1 MPLPIKPVHSLD
13 LHAELFDT
21 PSMSNLG
28 LSDIQIQLMGA
39 TPPPQKQAAKVG
51 ERYMEMLMTIDKN
64 VDEVVTA
71 ANQLTHNREAKVCH
85 VPSDITD
92 NELLALKTSGLLT
105 GYGRSV
111 SLTDKA
117 KLALR
122 DHYLSSET
130 TNEFRKNRTKDK
142 FDLNEAKSVVVS
154 NTKFKKIATWLA
166 SSEFRDEFEIRFM
179 ADNDQKRTKGL
190 MFAEPLEELEVV
202 FFTIPS
208 KGQHSFWN
216 NNVDFSLSLAFLN
229 KDFEIVDFKDLEK
242 QSTKLVAPD
251 ADDVK
256 YVVEAYKGIFK
267 KLKINIGDKLI
278 LKGKKL
284 ILDKKT

>member
-21 PSMSNLG
+21 QSMSNLG
-28 LSDIQIQLMGA
+28 LSDIQIQLMGS

-51 ERYMEMLMTIDKN
+51 DRYMEMLMTIDKN

-92 NELLALKTSGLLT
+92 NDLLALKTSGLLT

-111 SLTDKA
+111 SLTEKA

-142 FDLNEAKSVVVS
+142 FDLNEAKAVVQS
-154 NTKFKKIATWLA
+154 NTKFKKIATWLS

-202 FFTIPS
+202 FFTFPS

-229 KDFEIVDFKDLEK
+229 NDFEILDFKDLEK

>member
-1 MPLPIKPVHSLD
+1 
-13 LHAELFDT
+13 
-21 PSMSNLG
+21 
-28 LSDIQIQLMGA
+28 
-39 TPPPQKQAAKVG
+39 
-51 ERYMEMLMTIDKN
+51 
-64 VDEVVTA
+64 
-71 ANQLTHNREAKVCH
+71 
-85 VPSDITD
+85 
-92 NELLALKTSGLLT
+92 
-105 GYGRSV
+105 
-111 SLTDKA
+111 
-117 KLALR
+117 
-122 DHYLSSET
+122 
-130 TNEFRKNRTKDK
+130 
-142 FDLNEAKSVVVS
+142 
-154 NTKFKKIATWLA
+154 
-166 SSEFRDEFEIRFM
+166 M

-202 FFTIPS
+202 FFTFPS

-256 YVVEAYKGIFK
+256 YVVEAYKDIFK

>member
-1 MPLPIKPVHSLD
+1 MPLPIKPVHSLE

-21 PSMSNLG
+21 QSMSNLG
-28 LSDIQIQLMGA
+28 LSDIQIQLMGS

-51 ERYMEMLMTIDKN
+51 DRYMEMLMTIDKN

-92 NELLALKTSGLLT
+92 NDLLALKTSGLLT

-111 SLTDKA
+111 SLTEKA

-142 FDLNEAKSVVVS
+142 FDLNEAKAVVQS
-154 NTKFKKIATWLA
+154 NTKFKKIATWLS

-202 FFTIPS
+202 FFTFPS

-229 KDFEIVDFKDLEK
+229 NDFEILDFKDLEK

>member
-1 MPLPIKPVHSLD
+1 MPLPIKPVHSLE

-21 PSMSNLG
+21 QSMSNLG
-28 LSDIQIQLMGA
+28 LSDIQIQLMGS

-51 ERYMEMLMTIDKN
+51 DRYMEMLMTIDKN

-92 NELLALKTSGLLT
+92 NDLLALKTSGLLT

-111 SLTDKA
+111 SLTEKA

-142 FDLNEAKSVVVS
+142 FDLNEAKAVVQS
-154 NTKFKKIATWLA
+154 NTKFKKIATWLS
-166 SSEFRDEFEIRFM
+166 SSEFRDEFEIRFI

-202 FFTIPS
+202 FFTFPS

-229 KDFEIVDFKDLEK
+229 NDFEIVDFKDLEK

-284 ILDKKT
+284 TLDKKT

>member
-1 MPLPIKPVHSLD
+1 MPLPIKPVHSLE

-21 PSMSNLG
+21 QSMSNLG
-28 LSDIQIQLMGA
+28 LSDIQIQLMGS

-51 ERYMEMLMTIDKN
+51 DRYMEMLMTIDKN

-71 ANQLTHNREAKVCH
+71 ANQLTHNKEAKVCH

-92 NELLALKTSGLLT
+92 NDLLALKTSGLLT

-111 SLTDKA
+111 SLTEKA

-142 FDLNEAKSVVVS
+142 FDLNEAKAVVQS
-154 NTKFKKIATWLA
+154 NTKFKKIATWLS
-166 SSEFRDEFEIRFM
+166 SSEFRDEFEIRFI

-202 FFTIPS
+202 FFTFPS

-229 KDFEIVDFKDLEK
+229 NDFEILDFKDLEK

>member
-71 ANQLTHNREAKVCH
+71 ANQLTHNREAKVCY

-92 NELLALKTSGLLT
+92 NDLLALKTSGLLT

-202 FFTIPS
+202 FFTFPS

>member
-71 ANQLTHNREAKVCH
+71 ANQLTHNREAKVCY

-202 FFTIPS
+202 FFTFPS

>member
-13 LHAELFDT
+13 LHAEIFDT

-28 LSDIQIQLMGA
+28 LSDIQIQLMGS

-51 ERYMEMLMTIDKN
+51 DRYMEMLMTIDKN

-71 ANQLTHNREAKVCH
+71 ANQITHNREAKVCF
-85 VPSDITD
+85 VPTDITD
-92 NELLALKTSGLLT
+92 NDLLALKTAGLLK

-111 SLTDKA
+111 ELTDKA

-122 DHYLSSET
+122 DHYLSPET

-142 FDLNEAKSVVVS
+142 FDLNEAKAVVVS
-154 NTKFKKIATWLA
+154 NTKFKKIATWLN
-166 SSEFRDEFEIRFM
+166 SSEFRDEFDVRFV
-179 ADNDQKRTKGL
+179 ADTDQKRTKGL

-202 FFTIPS
+202 FFNFPS

-242 QSTKLVAPD
+242 QSTKLVTPD
-251 ADDVK
+251 ADNVK

-267 KLKINIGDKLI
+267 KLKIDIGDKLI

>member
-1 MPLPIKPVHSLD
+1 MPLPIKPVHSLE

-21 PSMSNLG
+21 QSMSNLG
-28 LSDIQIQLMGA
+28 LSDIQIQLMGS

-51 ERYMEMLMTIDKN
+51 DRYMEMLMTIDKN

-92 NELLALKTSGLLT
+92 NDLLALKTSGLLT

-111 SLTDKA
+111 SLTEKA

-142 FDLNEAKSVVVS
+142 FDLNEAKAVVQS
-154 NTKFKKIATWLA
+154 NTKFKKIATWLS

-202 FFTIPS
+202 FFTFPS

-229 KDFEIVDFKDLEK
+229 NDFEILDFKDLEK

-284 ILDKKT
+284 TLDKKT

>member
-1 MPLPIKPVHSLD
+1 
-13 LHAELFDT
+13 
-21 PSMSNLG
+21 
-28 LSDIQIQLMGA
+28 
-39 TPPPQKQAAKVG
+39 
-51 ERYMEMLMTIDKN
+51 
-64 VDEVVTA
+64 
-71 ANQLTHNREAKVCH
+71 
-85 VPSDITD
+85 
-92 NELLALKTSGLLT
+92 
-105 GYGRSV
+105 
-111 SLTDKA
+111 
-117 KLALR
+117 
-122 DHYLSSET
+122 
-130 TNEFRKNRTKDK
+130 
-142 FDLNEAKSVVVS
+142 
-154 NTKFKKIATWLA
+154 
-166 SSEFRDEFEIRFM
+166 M

-202 FFTIPS
+202 FFTFPS

-229 KDFEIVDFKDLEK
+229 NDFEILDFKDLEK

>member
-13 LHAELFDT
+13 LHAEIFDT

-28 LSDIQIQLMGA
+28 LSDIQIQLMGS

-51 ERYMEMLMTIDKN
+51 DRYMEMLMTIDKN

-71 ANQLTHNREAKVCH
+71 ANQITHNREAKVCF
-85 VPSDITD
+85 VPTDITD
-92 NELLALKTSGLLT
+92 NDLLALKTAGLLK

-111 SLTDKA
+111 ELTDKA

-122 DHYLSSET
+122 DHYLSPET

-142 FDLNEAKSVVVS
+142 FDLNEAKAVVVS
-154 NTKFKKIATWLA
+154 NTKFKKIATWLS
-166 SSEFRDEFEIRFM
+166 SSEFRDEFDVRFV
-179 ADNDQKRTKGL
+179 ADTDQKRTKGL

-202 FFTIPS
+202 FFDFPS

-242 QSTKLVAPD
+242 QSTKLVTPD
-251 ADDVK
+251 ADNVK

-267 KLKINIGDKLI
+267 KLKIDIGDKLI

>member
-13 LHAELFDT
+13 LHTELFDT

-154 NTKFKKIATWLA
+154 NTKFKKIAT
-166 SSEFRDEFEIRFM
+166 
-179 ADNDQKRTKGL
+179 
-190 MFAEPLEELEVV
+190 
-202 FFTIPS
+202 
-208 KGQHSFWN
+208 
-216 NNVDFSLSLAFLN
+216 
-229 KDFEIVDFKDLEK
+229 
-242 QSTKLVAPD
+242 
-251 ADDVK
+251 
-256 YVVEAYKGIFK
+256 
-267 KLKINIGDKLI
+267 
-278 LKGKKL
+278 
-284 ILDKKT
+284 

>member
-202 FFTIPS
+202 FFTFPS

-256 YVVEAYKGIFK
+256 YVVEAYKDIFK

>member
-71 ANQLTHNREAKVCH
+71 ANQLTHNREAKVCF

-92 NELLALKTSGLLT
+92 NDLLALKTSGLLT

-202 FFTIPS
+202 FFTFPS